1 MKLRWLVKKYPV
13 PTKEQCE
20 ELLNSDGSVC
30 TMSQA
35 YARLKKPNLTTLQ
48 IYVQNGTKR
57 EFSHLYGDYY
67 NTPKYEWVDI
77 PVVEEFVSESY

>member
-1 MKLRWLVKKYPV
+1 VKKYPV

-35 YARLKKPNLTTLQ
+35 YGRLKKPNVTTLQ
-48 IYVQNGTKR
+48 MYVENGVEKR
-57 EFSHLYGDYY
+57 FSHVHGDWY
-67 NTPKYEWVDI
+67 NAPKFEWIDI
-77 PVVEEFVSESY
+77 PVVEEIVDV